1 MTRLMMAAAAAA
13 LLAGTAQA
21 EDRGMEF
28 RLGVTA
34 HDLADHIEDGPNV
47 TAELLFGSPDFL
59 SVIWSP
65 RPYVYGS
72 FNTNGLTD
80 FGSVGLA
87 WNIPLTERLN
97 LELKEGLSYNDGVVD
112 IDQNAPPG
120 DPNRIRLA
128 TTRALMGSHILFHTT
143 LGLDYDINE
152 SWAIGAYYEHISH
165 GQILASGRNQALDN
179 AGIRLSYRFGR

>member
-1 MTRLMMAAAAAA
+1 MTRLMMAASAAA
-13 LLAGTAQA
+13 LLAGAAQA

-28 RLGVTA
+28 RFGVTA
-34 HDLADHIEDGPNV
+34 HDLADHVEDGPNL
-47 TAELLFGSPDFL
+47 TAEILFGSPDFL
-59 SVIWSP
+59 SAIWSP

-72 FNTNGLTD
+72 FNTNGLTN
-80 FGSVGLA
+80 FGSAGLA

-97 LELKEGLSYNDGVVD
+97 FEIKEGLSYNDGVVD
-112 IDQNAPPG
+112 IDQNAPAS

-152 SWAIGAYYEHISH
+152 RWAVGAYYEHISH

-179 AGIRLSYRFGR
+179 AGVRLSYRFGR